1 MRLIEKDYYTLGEVV
16 AAWEMPRYDVAYLAE
31 TGRMRLSVRV
41 CRTHI
46 ERGYWELEEGSG
58 WFKVPEERTRYTG
71 LVDLKEQDAHL
82 IFRDGGAEIATFHAM
97 EGSYCHIEEPSTPIA
112 IFETDLLIR
121 AEERRRLEQGKDKPD
136 KGLVKPP
143 FTHDATYE
151 HVEYCGR
158 HFRFG
163 RIQANIVRQLHEASD
178 TAMPWRRGEEL
189 LELAESGC
197 YRLVDVFKSKPHWR
211 ELIHSDN
218 RGAYRLAIPPH
229 L

>member
-1 MRLIEKDYYTLGEVV
+1 MNGAGWSR
-16 AAWEMPRYDVAYLAE
+16 ARPSR
-31 TGRMRLSVRV
+31 TG
-41 CRTHI
+41 
-46 ERGYWELEEGSG
+46 
-58 WFKVPEERTRYTG
+58 TG
-71 LVDLKEQDAHL
+71 QA
-82 IFRDGGAEIATFHAM
+82 
-97 EGSYCHIEEPSTPIA
+97 S
-112 IFETDLLIR
+112 
-121 AEERRRLEQGKDKPD
+121 
-136 KGLVKPP
+136 

-163 RIQANIVRQLHEASD
+163 RIQANIVRQLHEASE

>member
-46 ERGYWELEEGSG
+46 ERGLWKLEEGQG
-58 WFKVPEERTRYTG
+58 WAKVPEERARYTG

-82 IFRDGGAEIATFHAM
+82 VFRDGGAEIATFHTS
-97 EGSYCHIEEPSTPIA
+97 EGSYCHIEEPSKPVA
-112 IFETDLLIR
+112 IFETDLLLR
-121 AEERRRLEQGKDKPD
+121 ADERRRLEQGKAKPD
-136 KGLVKPP
+136 KALVKPP
-143 FTHDATYE
+143 FTHDASYE
-151 HVEYCGR
+151 HVEFCGR

-163 RIQANIVRQLHEASD
+163 RIQASIVRQLHEASD
-178 TAMPWRRGEEL
+178 TPMPWRRGEEL
-189 LELAESGC
+189 LEVAESGC
-197 YRLVDVFKSKPHWR
+197 YRLVDVFKSKLHWR

-229 L
+229 C